1 MSDTRARAML
11 SARIANETKRLRQ
24 VQMAAEDGG
33 ESFGLL
39 VTRLAESQER
49 IAALAM
55 KRASG

>member
-1 MSDTRARAML
+1 ML

-33 ESFGLL
+33 ESFELL
-39 VTRLAESQER
+39 VTRLSESQER